1 MINNGLLSAVNAPL
15 VHLSDR
21 THLSTRDSGHLLILQ
36 SLALLYHPAESD
48 NSRDLPK
55 VTFLA
60 EAEGRS
66 RRSKTFGF
74 WPKAEAEAEGIKIG
88 IFL

>member
-1 MINNGLLSAVNAPL
+1 MKQLL
-15 VHLSDR
+15 
-21 THLSTRDSGHLLILQ
+21 TF
-36 SLALLYHPAESD
+36 YK
-48 NSRDLPK
+48 NSSCIIRDLPK

-88 IFL
+88 IFLYRLKVMWGIYLLRNVWYFISESI